1 MLAPVDTRSVLAL
14 RAQILERSNA
24 LSQATAAAAQR
35 AEVLRSAEE
44 MRGPADGGA
53 PKFDSAM
60 RDALKSVSGVQQ
72 TAGDA
77 SAAYERGDTHDL
89 ASVMI
94 ARQKA
99 SIAFEAT
106 LQVRNR
112 LLGAYKD
119 VMSMPL

>member
-1 MLAPVDTRSVLAL
+1 MLPPVDTQSVLAL
-14 RAQILERSNA
+14 RAQILQRSNN
-24 LSQATAAAAQR
+24 LSQLAAAADAR
-35 AEVLRSAEE
+35 AQPTA
-44 MRGPADGGA
+44 A
-53 PKFDSAM
+53 PRFDAAM
-60 RDALKSVSGVQQ
+60 SDALKAVSQVQDS
-72 TAGDA
+72 AGDA
-77 SAAYERGDTHDL
+77 SAAYERGDSHDL

-106 LQVRNR
+106 LQVRNK

>member
-1 MLAPVDTRSVLAL
+1 MLPPVDTGSVLAL
-14 RAQILERSNA
+14 RAQILARSTA
-24 LSQATAAAAQR
+24 ISQVAATGTVVAPAAGPQFATAMQ
-35 AEVLRSAEE
+35 
-44 MRGPADGGA
+44 
-53 PKFDSAM
+53 
-60 RDALKSVSGVQQ
+60 DALKSVSAIQGE
-72 TAGDA
+72 AGAASDA
-77 SAAYERGDTHDL
+77 YDRGDSHDL
-89 ASVMI
+89 AGVMI

>member
-1 MLAPVDTRSVLAL
+1 MIVLPPVDTSSVLAL

-24 LSQATAAAAQR
+24 LSQVSAAASQR
-35 AEVLRSAEE
+35 ARDS
-44 MRGPADGGA
+44 GA
-53 PKFDSAM
+53 AGEPRFDTAM
-60 RDALKSVSGVQQ
+60 ADALKSVSAIEDQ
-72 TAGDA
+72 AGAA
-77 SAAYERGDTHDL
+77 SAAYERGDSHDL

>member
-1 MLAPVDTRSVLAL
+1 MMLPPVDTRSVLAL
-14 RAQILERSNA
+14 RAQILERSNT
-24 LSQATAAAAQR
+24 LAAASRRVESPAAPAQQ
-35 AEVLRSAEE
+35 
-44 MRGPADGGA
+44 A
-53 PKFDSAM
+53 PRFDTAM
-60 RDALKSVSGVQQ
+60 RDALKSVSAVQAD
-72 TAGDA
+72 AGAA
-77 SAAYERGDTHDL
+77 STAYEQGETHDL

>member
-1 MLAPVDTRSVLAL
+1 M
-14 RAQILERSNA
+14 Q
-24 LSQATAAAAQR
+24 
-35 AEVLRSAEE
+35 
-44 MRGPADGGA
+44 
-53 PKFDSAM
+53 
-60 RDALKSVSGVQQ
+60 DALKSVSAVQEQ
-72 TAGDA
+72 AGAA
-77 SAAYERGDTHDL
+77 SAAYERGDSHDL

>member
-1 MLAPVDTRSVLAL
+1 MLPPVNAGSVLAL
-14 RAQILERSNA
+14 RAQILARSTA
-24 LSQATAAAAQR
+24 ISQIAATGTTAAPVAAPQFATAMQ
-35 AEVLRSAEE
+35 
-44 MRGPADGGA
+44 
-53 PKFDSAM
+53 
-60 RDALKSVSGVQQ
+60 DALKSVSAIQEQ
-72 TAGDA
+72 AGAASDA
-77 SAAYERGDTHDL
+77 YDRGDSHDL
-89 ASVMI
+89 AGVMI

>member
-1 MLAPVDTRSVLAL
+1 MLAL
-14 RAQILERSNA
+14 RAQILERSSTLSPKPIAAEAPRFDTAMQNA
-24 LSQATAAAAQR
+24 
-35 AEVLRSAEE
+35 
-44 MRGPADGGA
+44 M
-53 PKFDSAM
+53 
-60 RDALKSVSGVQQ
+60 KSVSAVQEQ
-72 TAGDA
+72 AGAA
-77 SAAYERGDTHDL
+77 SAAYERGDSHDL

>member
-1 MLAPVDTRSVLAL
+1 MLPPIDTRSVLAL
-14 RAQILERSNA
+14 RSEILARNAA
-24 LSQATAAAAQR
+24 LSQATAAPAPAA
-35 AEVLRSAEE
+35 
-44 MRGPADGGA
+44 PA
-53 PKFDSAM
+53 KFETAM
-60 RDALKSVSGVQQ
+60 RDALHAVSAVQDG
-72 TAGDA
+72 AAAA
-77 SAAYERGDTHDL
+77 SSAYERGDTQDL
-89 ASVMI
+89 AGVMI

>member
-1 MLAPVDTRSVLAL
+1 MLPPVDTRSVLAL
-14 RAQILERSNA
+14 RAQILERNSA
-24 LSQATAAAAQR
+24 LSAAAAADARGATAAQPQR
-35 AEVLRSAEE
+35 
-44 MRGPADGGA
+44 
-53 PKFDSAM
+53 FDTAM
-60 RDALKSVSGVQQ
+60 TEALKSVSAIQEQ
-72 TAGDA
+72 ASSA
-77 SAAYERGDTHDL
+77 SAAYERGDSHDL

>member
-1 MLAPVDTRSVLAL
+1 MLPPVDTGSVLAL
-14 RAQILERSNA
+14 RAQILARSTTLA
-24 LSQATAAAAQR
+24 QGAAAPGVA
-35 AEVLRSAEE
+35 
-44 MRGPADGGA
+44 GPAVAGQ
-53 PKFDSAM
+53 KFDTALQG
-60 RDALKSVSGVQQ
+60 ALKSVSAVQEQ
-72 TAGDA
+72 ASAA
-77 SAAYERGDTHDL
+77 SAAYERGDSHDL

>member
-1 MLAPVDTRSVLAL
+1 MVAPVDTGAVLAL
-14 RAQILERSNA
+14 RAQILARSTTLGTA
-24 LSQATAAAAQR
+24 VQAAAVAPAQ
-35 AEVLRSAEE
+35 AEPLPFA
-44 MRGPADGGA
+44 
-53 PKFDSAM
+53 SAM
-60 RDALKSVSGVQQ
+60 HDALR
-72 TAGDA
+72 AA
-77 SAAYERGDTHDL
+77 SALQNDAGTATDAYERGDSHDL

-112 LLGAYKD
+112 LLGAYRD

>member
-1 MLAPVDTRSVLAL
+1 MLPPVDTRGVLAL
-14 RAQILERSNA
+14 RAEILAR
-24 LSQATAAAAQR
+24 SQALREVAAPEPAPRFATVMQDALRSVSAIQDQAGAAA
-35 AEVLRSAEE
+35 
-44 MRGPADGGA
+44 
-53 PKFDSAM
+53 
-60 RDALKSVSGVQQ
+60 
-72 TAGDA
+72 
-77 SAAYERGDTHDL
+77 AAYERGDTQDL

-119 VMSMPL
+119 VMNLPL

>member
-1 MLAPVDTRSVLAL
+1 MVLPPIDTRSVLAL

-24 LSQATAAAAQR
+24 LSQVSAAAAQR
-35 AEVLRSAEE
+35 AEA
-44 MRGPADGGA
+44 A
-53 PKFDSAM
+53 PKFETAM
-60 RDALKSVSGVQQ
+60 SDALKSVSGVQDA
-72 TAGDA
+72 AGNA

>member
-1 MLAPVDTRSVLAL
+1 MFPPIDTRSVLAL

-24 LSQATAAAAQR
+24 LSQASAAAAQR
-35 AEVLRSAEE
+35 AAATEA
-44 MRGPADGGA
+44 A
-53 PKFDSAM
+53 PKFETAM
-60 RDALKSVSGVQQ
+60 SDALKSVSGVQDA
-72 TAGDA
+72 AGNA
-77 SAAYERGDTHDL
+77 SAAFERGETHDL

>member
-1 MLAPVDTRSVLAL
+1 MLPPVDTRGVLAL
-14 RAQILERSNA
+14 RAEILAKSASLQKVAAPEVPAGLGPSGA
-24 LSQATAAAAQR
+24 SPGFATAMQ
-35 AEVLRSAEE
+35 
-44 MRGPADGGA
+44 
-53 PKFDSAM
+53 
-60 RDALKSVSGVQQ
+60 DALRAVSAVQDQ
-72 TAGDA
+72 AGA
-77 SAAYERGDTHDL
+77 MAAAYERGETQDL

-119 VMSMPL
+119 VMNLPL

>member
-1 MLAPVDTRSVLAL
+1 MLPPIDTNSVLAL
-14 RAQILERSNA
+14 RAQILERSSTLGA
-24 LSQATAAAAQR
+24 VAPTAP
-35 AEVLRSAEE
+35 ST
-44 MRGPADGGA
+44 A
-53 PKFDSAM
+53 PRFDTAM
-60 RDALKSVSGVQQ
+60 KDALQAVSRIEDQ
-72 TAGDA
+72 AGAA
-77 SAAYERGDTHDL
+77 SAAFERGDSHDL

>member
-1 MLAPVDTRSVLAL
+1 VLPPVDTSRILAL
-14 RAQILERSNA
+14 RAQILQQ
-24 LSQATAAAAQR
+24 SQALAAA
-35 AEVLRSAEE
+35 
-44 MRGPADGGA
+44 
-53 PKFDSAM
+53 DSAPVAAPATGPRFDTAM
-60 RDALKSVSGVQQ
+60 TDALKAVSAVQN
-72 TAGDA
+72 DA
-77 SAAYERGDTHDL
+77 SAAAAAFERGDSQDL

-106 LQVRNR
+106 LQVRNK

>member
-1 MLAPVDTRSVLAL
+1 MLPPVDTRSVLAL
-14 RAQILERSNA
+14 RAQILERSSA
-24 LSQATAAAAQR
+24 LSQIAKA
-35 AEVLRSAEE
+35 V
-44 MRGPADGGA
+44 PGA
-53 PKFDSAM
+53 PAAGIAAPAAPRFDTAM
-60 RDALKSVSGVQQ
+60 SDALKAVSAVQEQ
-72 TAGDA
+72 A
-77 SAAYERGDTHDL
+77 SSASTAYERGDTQDL

>member
-1 MLAPVDTRSVLAL
+1 MLPPVDTSRILAL
-14 RAQILERSNA
+14 RAQILQQ
-24 LSQATAAAAQR
+24 SQALAVAGTGAVATPAPRFDTAMTEALKAVSAVQDEAGAAAA
-35 AEVLRSAEE
+35 A
-44 MRGPADGGA
+44 
-53 PKFDSAM
+53 F
-60 RDALKSVSGVQQ
+60 
-72 TAGDA
+72 
-77 SAAYERGDTHDL
+77 ERGDSQDL

-106 LQVRNR
+106 LQVRNK

>member
-1 MLAPVDTRSVLAL
+1 MVGGIDTASVLAL
-14 RAQILERSNA
+14 RAQILQRSSA
-24 LSQATAAAAQR
+24 LGGVQPPALTPAAPQRFDTAM
-35 AEVLRSAEE
+35 S
-44 MRGPADGGA
+44 
-53 PKFDSAM
+53 
-60 RDALKSVSGVQQ
+60 DALKAVSAVQDQ
-72 TAGDA
+72 AGAA
-77 SAAYERGDTHDL
+77 SAAYERGDSHDL

>member
-1 MLAPVDTRSVLAL
+1 MLPPIDTRSVLAL
-14 RAQILERSNA
+14 RAQILERSA
-24 LSQATAAAAQR
+24 SLAPSAMPAGAAA
-35 AEVLRSAEE
+35 
-44 MRGPADGGA
+44 PAR
-53 PKFDSAM
+53 FDTAM
-60 RDALKSVSGVQQ
+60 QNALKSVSTIQDEAGV
-72 TAGDA
+72 A
-77 SAAYERGDTHDL
+77 SAAFERGDSHDL